1 MRGHDRPSE
10 GLPPLW
16 CVEPDLERDGDSR
29 QHATQYNDLEHG
41 RRPWPFG
48 PDESAGGR
56 VHRESAGHCAR
67 GHRRALRIVSTKGE
81 G

>member
-16 CVEPDLERDGDSR
+16 RVEPDLERDGDSR

-41 RRPWPFG
+41 RCPWPFG
-48 PDESAGGR
+48 PDEGQLVAECIANGLGT
-56 VHRESAGHCAR
+56 VTDVTG
-67 GHRRALRIVSTKGE
+67 
-81 G
+81 